1 MSAAGAVVVG
11 PKVNGLAAEGAALV
25 DEFLEFLDG
34 HVDWCLWLTELRAV
48 EGNKELL
55 RLVAWE
61 KRQSKRR
68 LTLNLMSVLSLCLK
82 VGVGL
87 TNMVGRL
94 RWLT

>member
-68 LTLNLMSVLSLCLK
+68 FDFKFDECFESLFE
-82 VGVGL
+82 G
-87 TNMVGRL
+87 GR
-94 RWLT
+94 WVD